1 MMKLNLPKTIKD
13 CTPDQLSKWLLIT
26 DSIKDNDNTT
36 DLLIFQCQL
45 LSIFSGESLSS
56 IKKADLYNVQEAST
70 YLLSVLSA
78 YNYAEPKEVIQIEGK
93 SYFYRKD
100 FSHIST
106 GQIIDLKLIEDI
118 SNDPTAVLAI
128 MYVEDGMEYCQE
140 DDRGRVLNP
149 TSKRY
154 DIFKSHFPG
163 DEFLNF
169 FTFFFSLLRKAESG
183 YYSNSDSEST
193 DADDDNDSGPQDSE
207 WYTWT
212 TILHRLS
219 KEMGCSV
226 ERITEQPYVKTL
238 FWLNYIKL
246 TDEKQTRLHN
256 R

>member
-26 DSIKDNDNTT
+26 DSIKDSDNTT

-149 TSKRY
+149 TAKRY

-169 FTFFFSLLRKAESG
+169 FTFFFHYL
-183 YYSNSDSEST
+183 
-193 DADDDNDSGPQDSE
+193 
-207 WYTWT
+207 
-212 TILHRLS
+212 
-219 KEMGCSV
+219 
-226 ERITEQPYVKTL
+226 
-238 FWLNYIKL
+238 
-246 TDEKQTRLHN
+246 EKQSLATIAIQTARVQMQMMIMMQDHKIQNGTLGQLSYIDYPKKWDAVWKELQN
-256 R
+256 SLM

>member
-26 DSIKDNDNTT
+26 DSIKDSDNTT

-128 MYVEDGMEYCQE
+128 MYVEDGMEY
-140 DDRGRVLNP
+140 
-149 TSKRY
+149 
-154 DIFKSHFPG
+154 
-163 DEFLNF
+163 
-169 FTFFFSLLRKAESG
+169 
-183 YYSNSDSEST
+183 
-193 DADDDNDSGPQDSE
+193 
-207 WYTWT
+207 
-212 TILHRLS
+212 
-219 KEMGCSV
+219 
-226 ERITEQPYVKTL
+226 
-238 FWLNYIKL
+238 
-246 TDEKQTRLHN
+246 
-256 R
+256 